1 MTCSGVDVESGKPI
15 EISFDEA
22 IRFVREPDSAPSDVY
37 LAPGFID
44 IQVNGFAAVDY
55 NDPATPHDDIARS
68 LQALF
73 ATGLTRFYPT
83 VITGAPDDMVAALRN
98 LSRAKDALPDGD
110 AMDGFHVEGPHI
122 CPEEGPRGAH
132 PRRWVRAPDLDE
144 FRRWQEATDGRVR
157 IVTLS
162 PEWPDAP
169 HYIEKI
175 VEAGVIAAIGH
186 MQAGTAQIADAVAA
200 GATLSTHLGNG
211 AHALL
216 RRHPNYVWDQL
227 AEDRLMADFI
237 VDGIH
242 LDAAFL
248 KVAMRAKT
256 VERAVLITDAAA
268 PAGASPG
275 RYRLGE
281 QDVDHTP
288 DGRVVLAG
296 TERLAGSALRMDRG
310 VDNLMRLANL
320 SLRDAVRMATT
331 NAAKGGGVPR
341 RKGGLIPGD
350 RADFVQFRL
359 NPTVEVIATYISGRK
374 VFAS

>member
-1 MTCSGVDVESGKPI
+1 
-15 EISFDEA
+15 
-22 IRFVREPDSAPSDVY
+22 
-37 LAPGFID
+37 
-44 IQVNGFAAVDY
+44 
-55 NDPATPHDDIARS
+55 
-68 LQALF
+68 
-73 ATGLTRFYPT
+73 
-83 VITGAPDDMVAALRN
+83 
-98 LSRAKDALPDGD
+98 
-110 AMDGFHVEGPHI
+110 
-122 CPEEGPRGAH
+122 
-132 PRRWVRAPDLDE
+132 
-144 FRRWQEATDGRVR
+144 
-157 IVTLS
+157 
-162 PEWPDAP
+162 
-169 HYIEKI
+169 
-175 VEAGVIAAIGH
+175 
-186 MQAGTAQIADAVAA
+186 
-200 GATLSTHLGNG
+200 
-211 AHALL
+211 
-216 RRHPNYVWDQL
+216 
-227 AEDRLMADFI
+227 MADFI

-242 LDAAFL
+242 LDAAFR

-341 RKGGLIPGD
+341 RKGGLLPGD